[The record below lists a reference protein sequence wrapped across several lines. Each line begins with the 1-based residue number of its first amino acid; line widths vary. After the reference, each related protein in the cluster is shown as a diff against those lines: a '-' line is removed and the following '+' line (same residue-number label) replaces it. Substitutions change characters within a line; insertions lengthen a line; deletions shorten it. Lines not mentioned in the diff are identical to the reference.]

1 MKRKN
6 FIIPVFLVINFLAG
20 QEYFETLPENPD
32 PSKCFA
38 KCVVPDEYEEEVV
51 KIMTR
56 SEYEKLEIVP
66 AVYETKLEEIII
78 RPESKR
84 FTYVPAVYETVLD
97 TLWLKDDYHKLTVHP
112 AEFNTDFES
121 IEIMPLTSK
130 WVAGEKDPDCP
141 SIDPA
146 DCRIFHYVEQPAI
159 MRDVPVQ
166 KLKIAEKTSAETIKG
181 NYRLITKQVEV
192 SPAKAIEEII
202 PAKTKS
208 VERQV
213 LISDETTVVKKIPAE
228 YTEIIKKRLLKKGG
242 MTAWREVP
250 CNIPEQGTLLPI
262 HYALGSAA
270 LTAKS
275 IEIIDN
281 YILNRMLEDKNILV
295 EIGSHTDSR
304 GSDSLNQDL
313 SERRAKSVVEYL
325 ISKGI
330 DKTRLIAIGYGENKL
345 LNDCGNNKTDCSEGQ
360 HAINRRTEFKVF

>member
-228 YTEIIKKRLLKKGG
+228 YTEIIKKRLLKK
-242 MTAWREVP
+242 RR
-250 CNIPEQGTLLPI
+250 
-262 HYALGSAA
+262 Y
-270 LTAKS
+270 
-275 IEIIDN
+275 
-281 YILNRMLEDKNILV
+281 
-295 EIGSHTDSR
+295 DSMAR
-304 GSDSLNQDL
+304 SSL
-313 SERRAKSVVEYL
+313 
-325 ISKGI
+325 
-330 DKTRLIAIGYGENKL
+330 
-345 LNDCGNNKTDCSEGQ
+345 
-360 HAINRRTEFKVF
+360 